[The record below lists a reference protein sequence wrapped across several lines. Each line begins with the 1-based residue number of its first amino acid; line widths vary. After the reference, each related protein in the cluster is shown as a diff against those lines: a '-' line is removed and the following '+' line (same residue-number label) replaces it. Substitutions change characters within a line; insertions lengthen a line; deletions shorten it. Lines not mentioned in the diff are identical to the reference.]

1 MNKNNVINS
10 FYFGIFRGLII
21 ALLLFIILTS
31 IYFLFPKQIKEY
43 VLQTNISE
51 QETSILGKFELIG
64 KEGKEYNN
72 ENFIGKPY
80 LVFFGFTSCPD
91 ICPYGL
97 SIISD
102 VLDYLEK
109 DLNKFNAIFITLDP
123 ERDTYEKTSEF
134 VENFHPNIIG
144 LSGTK
149 EKIEEAIFSWKV
161 YRKKVELDN
170 SDFDYTIDHSTYI
183 YLMDKRGK
191 YFTHFSHTSDA
202 QEIVSR
208 IKELL

>member
-43 VLQTNISE
+43 VFQTNISE
-51 QETSILGKFELIG
+51 QEASILGKFELIG

-123 ERDTYEKTSEF
+123 ERDTYKKTSEF

-170 SDFDYTIDHSTYI
+170 SDLDYTIDHSTYI

-202 QEIVSR
+202 QKIVSR